1 MADYKEQMLALQ
13 KPLQPD
19 RVVWRVQQSGFS
31 KQGKP
36 WAMVLAY
43 MDNRAVQERFD
54 EVFGIAGWKNEFKTA
69 PDGGTLCGISV
80 KFGDEWVTKW
90 DGAENTQVEAVKGG
104 LSGSMK
110 RAAVQWGVGRYLY
123 DLPTSFAQTSLEK
136 TDGWNK
142 VFDKNSKKNFWW
154 KNPQLPSWALPQN
167 PKVQNTKA
175 DLIDDTKDSDTN
187 ENRTERENRAK
198 KADAEAEREKQA
210 KIAKLNDQYE
220 RALKAAND
228 NEAPMVLLTKW
239 NKLPKAAALKEIA
252 EWINENTEKKS

>member
-1 MADYKEQMLALQ
+1 MADYEEQMLALQ

-54 EVFGIAGWKNEFKTA
+54 EVFGISGWKNEFKTA

-104 LSGSMK
+104 LSSSMK

-142 VFDKNSKKNFWW
+142 AFDKKAGKNFWW
-154 KNPQLPSWALPQN
+154 NNPQLPSWALPQN
-167 PKVQNTKA
+167 SKVQNKKAVSSREDLPQEPPQPQLSDA
-175 DLIDDTKDSDTN
+175 DLIDKYLKQHPENKPNVDEFLKTKS
-187 ENRTERENRAK
+187 EHEVAEMM
-198 KADAEAEREKQA
+198 KAYIDLSK
-210 KIAKLNDQYE
+210 
-220 RALKAAND
+220 
-228 NEAPMVLLTKW
+228 
-239 NKLPKAAALKEIA
+239 
-252 EWINENTEKKS
+252 

>member
-1 MADYKEQMLALQ
+1 
-13 KPLQPD
+13 
-19 RVVWRVQQSGFS
+19 WRVQQSGFS

-123 DLPTSFAQTSLEK
+123 DLPTSSAQTSLEK

-142 VFDKNSKKNFWW
+142 VFDKKAVKNFWW

-167 PKVQNTKA
+167 SKVQNTKA
-175 DLIDDTKDSDTN
+175 DFT
-187 ENRTERENRAK
+187 
-198 KADAEAEREKQA
+198 
-210 KIAKLNDQYE
+210 
-220 RALKAAND
+220 
-228 NEAPMVLLTKW
+228 
-239 NKLPKAAALKEIA
+239 
-252 EWINENTEKKS
+252 

>member
-1 MADYKEQMLALQ
+1 MTTVEEKAQALQ
-13 KPLQPD
+13 NPLKPD

-31 KQGKP
+31 QGKP
-36 WAMVLAY
+36 WALVLAY

-123 DLPTSFAQTSLEK
+123 DLPSTFANTSLEK
-136 TDGWNK
+136 AEGW
-142 VFDKNSKKNFWW
+142 SKAKDSKTGKFFYWLA
-154 KNPQLPSWALPQN
+154 PQLPAWALPKEQ
-167 PKVQNTKA
+167 P
-175 DLIDDTKDSDTN
+175 
-187 ENRTERENRAK
+187 AK
-198 KADAEAEREKQA
+198 KKTAPAEPKTPKTYTVGKDKKVIEEAKLKLVVEKMATIAGQQYRATIEEQKGWLAMPLDEAYNAIESFVDAKKEAE
-210 KIAKLNDQYE
+210 I
-220 RALKAAND
+220 
-228 NEAPMVLLTKW
+228 EASEDSMMQDS
-239 NKLPKAAALKEIA
+239 LP
-252 EWINENTEKKS
+252 NQ

>member
-1 MADYKEQMLALQ
+1 MADYEEQMLALQ

-80 KFGDEWVTKW
+80 KFGAEWVTKW

-167 PKVQNTKA
+167 SKVQNTKA
-175 DLIDDTKDSDTN
+175 DFTAEEISTPPKLYVVGKD
-187 ENRTERENRAK
+187 K
-198 KADAEAEREKQA
+198 KEFD
-210 KIAKLNDQYE
+210 
-220 RALKAAND
+220 
-228 NEAPMVLLTKW
+228 
-239 NKLPKAAALKEIA
+239 
-252 EWINENTEKKS
+252 EKKLQAVVNKMAIIAGKNYGASIDEQNDWLKMPLDEAYNDIEKFVDIKKEEQND

>member
-1 MADYKEQMLALQ
+1 MADYEEQMLALQ

-142 VFDKNSKKNFWW
+142 VFDKKAGKNFWW
-154 KNPQLPSWALPQN
+154 
-167 PKVQNTKA
+167 
-175 DLIDDTKDSDTN
+175 
-187 ENRTERENRAK
+187 
-198 KADAEAEREKQA
+198 
-210 KIAKLNDQYE
+210 
-220 RALKAAND
+220 
-228 NEAPMVLLTKW
+228 
-239 NKLPKAAALKEIA
+239 
-252 EWINENTEKKS
+252 NTEEEVPTPPKLYVVGKDKKEFDEKKLQSVVNKMVSIAGKDYGASIDEQQYWLKMPLDEAYNDIEKFVDIKKGRIK

>member
-1 MADYKEQMLALQ
+1 MADYEEQMLALQ

-142 VFDKNSKKNFWW
+142 VYDKKQERTFGGIIHSFQVGLYLRIQRFKIQKLTLLKKRY
-154 KNPQLPSWALPQN
+154 QLHLN
-167 PKVQNTKA
+167 YMLLV
-175 DLIDDTKDSDTN
+175 
-187 ENRTERENRAK
+187 
-198 KADAEAEREKQA
+198 
-210 KIAKLNDQYE
+210 KIK
-220 RALKAAND
+220 R
-228 NEAPMVLLTKW
+228 
-239 NKLPKAAALKEIA
+239 I
-252 EWINENTEKKS
+252 

>member
-1 MADYKEQMLALQ
+1 MADYEEQMLALQ

-142 VFDKNSKKNFWW
+142 VFDKKAGKNFWW
-154 KNPQLPSWALPQN
+154 NNPQLPSWALPQN
-167 PKVQNTKA
+167 SKVQNTKA
-175 DLIDDTKDSDTN
+175 DFTEEEIPTPPKLYVVGKD
-187 ENRTERENRAK
+187 K
-198 KADAEAEREKQA
+198 KEFD
-210 KIAKLNDQYE
+210 
-220 RALKAAND
+220 
-228 NEAPMVLLTKW
+228 
-239 NKLPKAAALKEIA
+239 
-252 EWINENTEKKS
+252 EKKLQVVVNKMTIIAGKDYGASVDEQNDWLKMPLDEAYNDIEKFVDIKKEEQND